1 MTRNLTN
8 YHSHCSLC
16 DGRAPMEDFVRE
28 AVRHVRPACVLA
40 VDVGD
45 LVKTY
50 LPVIV

>member
-28 AVRHVRPACVLA
+28 AVRRGFTSYGISCLSRPSGRSTGA
-40 VDVGD
+40 
-45 LVKTY
+45 T
-50 LPVIV
+50 